1 MPGKTVAAPVPPLL
15 DSSALQDTGAVMS
28 KAQLSRIHPTAVI
41 SAEAELADDVQV
53 GPYVVIEGRVRI
65 GAGCVLRPYV
75 HLCGP
80 LTMGCGNMVYSGCV
94 LGERPQ
100 HLRYN
105 DEPTS
110 LEIGDDNI
118 FREHV
123 TIHRGTTQA
132 WATRIGSHNFLMAHS
147 HVAHDCQIGNRCILA
162 NGALVGGHC
171 IVEDNVYL
179 SGNSAVHQF
188 VRIGRLA
195 LLSGCSATTKDIPP
209 FVIQQNIDTV
219 VAINVVGMRRA
230 GMSNQQ
236 INAVRTAFRILFR
249 DGLVLP
255 AALAKLER
263 ELGAIDVVGEMISFL
278 RQSPKGINPMR
289 SRGRMADAA

>member
-1 MPGKTVAAPVPPLL
+1 MSIAQ
-15 DSSALQDTGAVMS
+15 SA
-28 KAQLSRIHPTAVI
+28 RIHPTAVV
-41 SAEAELADDVQV
+41 APEAELAGGVEV
-53 GPYVVIEGRVRI
+53 GPFVVIEGQVRV
-65 GAGCVLRPYV
+65 GPDCVIRPYA

-80 LTMGCGNMVYSGCV
+80 LTMGRANVVYSGCV

-110 LEIGDDNI
+110 VEIGDHNT

-123 TIHRGTTQA
+123 TVHRGTTHT
-132 WATRIGSHNFLMAHS
+132 WATRIGSHNFFMANC
-147 HVAHDCQIGNRCILA
+147 HVAHDCRIGDHCILA
-162 NGALVGGHC
+162 NGALLGGHC
-171 IVEDNVYL
+171 MLEDNIYL
-179 SGNSAVHQF
+179 SGNCAVHQF

-209 FVIQQNIDTV
+209 FVTQQNIDTV
-219 VAINVVGMRRA
+219 VGINVVGMRRA
-230 GMSNQQ
+230 GLRHEQ
-236 INAVRTAFRILFR
+236 INAVRVAFRILFR

-263 ELGAIDVVGEMISFL
+263 ELGSVDVVAELIAFL
-278 RQSPKGINPMR
+278 RGSPRGINSMR
-289 SRGRMADAA
+289 SRGRGAEAA